1 MKNQK
6 IITLTALVTIT
17 FLIPLKIS
25 GAERI
30 EDLYAQSA
38 QHNLQQFNYDDY
50 IQYNETSH
58 VLQTISPINS
68 AAVINKIKYLVYT
81 KKPIKSIILDSNGMI
96 DDEILDFLKDNVPTL
111 NFLNITNA
119 IKLTGEAIRNFHIA
133 RPLVKLQPP
142 IE

>member
-1 MKNQK
+1 MHIRRRNYMKNQK

-111 NFLNITNA
+111 NF
-119 IKLTGEAIRNFHIA
+119 
-133 RPLVKLQPP
+133 
-142 IE
+142 